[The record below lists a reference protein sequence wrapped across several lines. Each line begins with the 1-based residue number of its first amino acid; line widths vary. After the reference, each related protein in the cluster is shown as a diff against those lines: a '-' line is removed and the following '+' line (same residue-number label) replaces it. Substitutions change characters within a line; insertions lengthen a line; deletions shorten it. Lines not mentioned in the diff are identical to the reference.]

1 MMLCLGIGIGIGI
14 IASTD
19 LMMTFVLAQQNMSME
34 MPNAPNGMKNMSMS
48 LNDIRN
54 TTIGMDN
61 TPFS

>member
-1 MMLCLGIGIGIGI
+1 MMLCLGIGIGV

-19 LMMTFVLAQQNMSME
+19 LMMTFVLAQQNMSTE

-48 LNDIRN
+48 LNDLRN

>member
-1 MMLCLGIGIGIGI
+1 MLCLGIGIGV

-34 MPNAPNGMKNMSMS
+34 MPNAPKGMKNMSMS

>member
-1 MMLCLGIGIGIGI
+1 MMLCLGIGIGV

-19 LMMTFVLAQQNMSME
+19 LMMTFLLAQQNMSME

>member
-1 MMLCLGIGIGIGI
+1 
-14 IASTD
+14 
-19 LMMTFVLAQQNMSME
+19 ME

-48 LNDIRN
+48 VNDIRN

>member
-1 MMLCLGIGIGIGI
+1 MLCLGIGIGV

-19 LMMTFVLAQQNMSME
+19 LMMTFVLAQQNMSMV
-34 MPNAPNGMKNMSMS
+34 MPNAPKGMKNMSMS

>member
-1 MMLCLGIGIGIGI
+1 MLCLGIGIGV

-19 LMMTFVLAQQNMSME
+19 LMMTFVLAQQNMSIG